1 MDIEIWQRLL
11 SLESRDV
18 VSRWFQML
26 HKNDLNARR
35 AKEIISSAKQARE
48 FFKSASGA
56 SHAVRPLL
64 AFYGVA
70 SLSRALALLFRK
82 NGGEEGLAKG
92 HGLETVGW
100 SDRLSG
106 DLGQAIAGIG
116 ELRVRTSG
124 GLFSDLVT
132 ETKNRIALHVNSE
145 VVDWRLDYDVPA
157 LGHEFALLDILD
169 RLPDVRRQFA
179 HLERDMRYVD
189 LNEITYTTE
198 AGVSLKVDAEGLK
211 HFRSEFTD
219 AGYSIAEQGKMAV
232 ITADA
237 ACFSKHTPQF
247 LHTYVH
253 KMFETIPHLHLVSQF
268 GPGKQYSQ
276 IAVTYVL
283 AYFLGML
290 ARYYPTHWTALMT
303 GEKGDALWPSIN
315 AAQHYVEI
323 AFPELVL
330 EFIEDALKTI
340 EPKVHGSE

>member
-1 MDIEIWQRLL
+1 MDAETWQRLL

-35 AKEIISSAKQARE
+35 AKEIIASAKQARE
-48 FFKSASGA
+48 FFRSSAGA
-56 SHAVRPLL
+56 SYAVRPLL
-64 AFYGVA
+64 TFYGVA
-70 SLSRALALLFRK
+70 SLSRALTLVFRK

-92 HGLETVGW
+92 HGLETVAW
-100 SDRLSG
+100 SGRLSG
-106 DLGQAIAGIG
+106 DLSLALAGVG
-116 ELRVRTSG
+116 ALQVRTTG

-132 ETKNRIALHVNSE
+132 ATKNRIALHVRSE
-145 VVDWRLDYDVPA
+145 AVDWRLDYDVPA
-157 LGHEFALLDILD
+157 IGHEFALLDILD
-169 RLPDVRRQFA
+169 RLPDVENQFA
-179 HLERDMRYVD
+179 HLKRDLRYVGIQD
-189 LNEITYTTE
+189 ISFTTE
-198 AGVSLKVDAEGLK
+198 AGLSLKVRAEGLK
-211 HFRSEFTD
+211 HFRSDFTD
-219 AGYSIAEQGKMAV
+219 AGYSIAEQGEMVV

-237 ACFSKHTPQF
+237 ALFSQHTPQF

-253 KMFETIPHLHLVSQF
+253 KMFDTIPHLYLVSQF

-290 ARYYPTHWTALMT
+290 ARYYPTHWTALMM

-330 EFIEDALKTI
+330 ELIEDALKTT
-340 EPKVHGSE
+340 ETP